1 MLGAQALTVLGI
13 PALGLAMLYL
23 ATRPEL
29 EGERRVPG
37 ILKLVAIAGILV
49 AVALSARKVASWF

>member
-1 MLGAQALTVLGI
+1 MLGAQALTVFGI

-29 EGERRVPG
+29 TGNQRVPRL
-37 ILKLVAIAGILV
+37 LKLIAVAGILV
-49 AVALSARKVASWF
+49 ALLLSARKVASWF

>member
-1 MLGAQALTVLGI
+1 MLGAQALTVFGI

-29 EGERRVPG
+29 TGRRRVPG
-37 ILKLVAIAGILV
+37 ILKLVAGAGVLF
-49 AVALSARKVASWF
+49 AVLLSARKVAAWF

>member
-1 MLGAQALTVLGI
+1 
-13 PALGLAMLYL
+13 MLYL

-37 ILKLVAIAGILV
+37 VLKLVAIAGILV